1 MQHAIVG
8 NVKKTLAGHKQIKL
22 PALYYNHIPW
32 IFGII
37 LCNMGFFI
45 SLTPYRIYLSYLF
58 GLLIIVFGLCGA
70 VHVLFAFFAPR
81 YLVEL
86 VLIKYLRKR
95 DECMLFHIDNLGMGE
110 FSIGKIDFKLREVT
124 DKATGQV
131 WKFKEGDF
139 IFVERIPIVLVAG
152 HSGKAIPVRYVQV
165 LNNLRK
171 LGIKTKADLSRYLN
185 NKHNAISEIQ
195 KELNELERDYSI
207 NKSNEIKEQIA
218 HKEKELQ
225 KELDDIKQIEEAIN
239 ELPLNTINL
248 VEVTKYL
255 ANENPELELA
265 KNERYYLAGK
275 LSAMNDEAFI
285 ALLKYGILFAM
296 IIGSVVLG
304 FIMIKQYV

>member
-1 MQHAIVG
+1 
-8 NVKKTLAGHKQIKL
+8 
-22 PALYYNHIPW
+22 
-32 IFGII
+32 
-37 LCNMGFFI
+37 
-45 SLTPYRIYLSYLF
+45 
-58 GLLIIVFGLCGA
+58 
-70 VHVLFAFFAPR
+70 
-81 YLVEL
+81 
-86 VLIKYLRKR
+86 
-95 DECMLFHIDNLGMGE
+95 
-110 FSIGKIDFKLREVT
+110 
-124 DKATGQV
+124 
-131 WKFKEGDF
+131 
-139 IFVERIPIVLVAG
+139 VLVAG

-171 LGIKTKADLSRYLN
+171 LGIKTKADLSKYLN
-185 NKHNAISEIQ
+185 NKHNAISKIQ

-218 HKEKELQ
+218 RKEKELQ
-225 KELDDIKQIEEAIN
+225 KELDDIKQIEDAIN

-296 IIGSVVLG
+296 IVGSVVLG

>member
-1 MQHAIVG
+1 
-8 NVKKTLAGHKQIKL
+8 
-22 PALYYNHIPW
+22 
-32 IFGII
+32 
-37 LCNMGFFI
+37 
-45 SLTPYRIYLSYLF
+45 
-58 GLLIIVFGLCGA
+58 
-70 VHVLFAFFAPR
+70 
-81 YLVEL
+81 
-86 VLIKYLRKR
+86 
-95 DECMLFHIDNLGMGE
+95 MGE